1 VAVGGGPYRARS
13 EVAADPYGRD
23 LDVRQGELVGWG
35 EVEEDAAEAVV
46 LAILGVLREGL
57 VVDELG
63 EFALEDER
71 TSGLGR
77 AAGSVGA
84 RSETPRDGRLFSDV
98 ARFNNDTS

>member
-1 VAVGGGPYRARS
+1 MHGPRS
-13 EVAADPYGRD
+13 PRTHM
-23 LDVRQGELVGWG
+23 DVTSTYDRGSSSDGG

-71 TSGLGR
+71 RTSGLGR

-84 RSETPRDGRLFSDV
+84 RDGGRRGETPHDG
-98 ARFNNDTS
+98 